1 MKGSVRKRDR
11 GVWEV
16 RVYLGRDADSGKK
29 RYRSR
34 TVRGAQRDAERVCRE
49 IVAEVEAAG
58 LEESANGFPS
68 VSAWLDDWW
77 EAKRTTI
84 SPTTA
89 SAWQSSL
96 ELYLKP
102 AIGDMSLHEVRAH
115 HLESLYRGLVEG
127 GLSAAR
133 VQKIHTVAS
142 VAFKAAVRRE
152 LIAASPASTARP
164 PSVGRQE
171 PTAPTP
177 EEVALILRAA
187 LDDPELYAFLIVAA
201 NTGARRSEVCALRWC
216 DVDLEQRVITIS
228 RSVVKGAGGGAAVRQ
243 TKTGTAGQTAISEQV
258 TETLEQLRV
267 FRTDAASLLG
277 EQLPSTAFVWS
288 QDVTGARPV
297 YPDTM
302 SARFARVRD
311 EVGLGHVQLRH
322 FRHFAATQLL
332 SAGVDVRTVAGR
344 LRHASPAMTLNRYAA
359 WVPARDREAA
369 DVLDN
374 LG

>member
-1 MKGSVRKRDR
+1 
-11 GVWEV
+11 VWEV

-34 TVRGAQRDAERVCRE
+34 TVRGARRDAERVCRDL
-49 IVAEVEAAG
+49 VAEVEAAVS
-58 LEESANGFPS
+58 EETASGFPS
-68 VSAWLDDWW
+68 VSAWLDEWW
-77 EAKRTTI
+77 AVKRTTI

-89 SAWQSSL
+89 SSWRSSV

-102 AIGDMSLHEVRAH
+102 EIGQMGIHEVRGH
-115 HLESLYRGLVEG
+115 HLESLYQRLVDG

-133 VQKIHTVAS
+133 VQKVHTVAS

-152 LIAASPASTARP
+152 LIAASPAATARA
-164 PSVGRQE
+164 PSIGRQE

-187 LDDPELYAFLIVAA
+187 HDDPELYSFLIVAA
-201 NTGARRSEVCALRWC
+201 NTGARRAEVCALRWC
-216 DVDLEQRVITIS
+216 DVDLAGRVVTIS
-228 RSVVKGAGGGAAVRQ
+228 RSVVKGAGGGAAIRQ
-243 TKTGTAGQTAISEQV
+243 TKTGIAGQTAISQQV
-258 TETLEQLRV
+258 AGVLGELRAL
-267 FRTDAASLLG
+267 REDAASSAG
-277 EQLPSTAFVWS
+277 VQLAATAFIWS
-288 QDVTGARPV
+288 QDVGGGRPV

-302 SARFARVRD
+302 TARFARVRD

-322 FRHFAATQLL
+322 LRHFAATQML

-344 LRHASPAMTLNRYAA
+344 LRHARPAMTLDRYAA

>member
-1 MKGSVRKRDR
+1 M
-11 GVWEV
+11 
-16 RVYLGRDADSGKK
+16 YLGRDADSGKK